1 MIYIDPPFD
10 SKTDYRTKIELP
22 GQNIEKRPTVIEQ
35 FAYKDTWKNGTAS
48 YLEMMVPRLILM
60 KELMSD
66 KATIYV
72 HIDYHV
78 GHYLKLI
85 LDEIFGRE
93 NFINEIVWKRRG
105 GVANLVKNFGNVYD
119 YILIYSK
126 SDNYIFNIQKTKET
140 DRAKEYI
147 EERFRFKD
155 ENGRIY
161 MRSPLNNHLEKLQL
175 NIQIMESTFIF
186 FHTSIQFTTIENRHD
201 MIIIGG

>member
-161 MRSPLNNHLEKLQL
+161 MRSPLNNHL
-175 NIQIMESTFIF
+175 
-186 FHTSIQFTTIENRHD
+186 
-201 MIIIGG
+201 

>member
-161 MRSPLNNHLEKLQL
+161 MRSPLNNHLEKLKL
-175 NIQIMESTFIF
+175 EYSLFLIKIMDVLKNIQ
-186 FHTSIQFTTIENRHD
+186 
-201 MIIIGG
+201 